1 MSLSAQLVNLFNTE
15 PAADTEDRHAA
26 NTGAA
31 PEDARDARAA
41 ADIPRLTQPE
51 DKIPQSSP
59 ETGEATEDSSAKNRA
74 AIETSSSSTVPG
86 NDLWA
91 RIADM
96 LSPMLVR
103 VLASLLIVALCLWM
117 GAGIVNVVLDLRQ
130 SLSSGWAGAAERAII
145 DALIMLALLEVI
157 RTLQAY
163 LKLGRVRVTFI
174 LDTALVVLIG
184 ELMGLW
190 FKEYAPEKVLLGLG
204 VIVTLVVLRVATA
217 SFSPERGGEPA

>member
-15 PAADTEDRHAA
+15 PAAGAKNRKAA
-26 NTGAA
+26 NTGAT
-31 PEDARDARAA
+31 PEDARDAWAT
-41 ADIPRLTQPE
+41 ADIPRITHPE
-51 DKIPQSSP
+51 EKIPQSSP
-59 ETGEATEDSSAKNRA
+59 ETGETTENVSAKNKTV
-74 AIETSSSSTVPG
+74 IEKSPSSAVPG

-91 RIADM
+91 RIADTF
-96 LSPMLVR
+96 SPALVR
-103 VLASLLIVALCLWM
+103 VLTSLLIVALCLWM

-130 SLSSGWAGAAERAII
+130 SLSSGWAGVAEHAII

-204 VIVTLVVLRVATA
+204 VIVTLVVLRIVTA
-217 SFSPERGGEPA
+217 RFSPERGSEGA

>member
-15 PAADTEDRHAA
+15 PAAGAKDRPAA

-41 ADIPRLTQPE
+41 ADIPRLNHPE
-51 DKIPQSSP
+51 DKIPQSSL
-59 ETGEATEDSSAKNRA
+59 ETGEATENISAKSKA
-74 AIETSSSSTVPG
+74 AIKTRPSSTVPG

-91 RIADM
+91 RIADTF
-96 LSPMLVR
+96 SPALVR
-103 VLASLLIVALCLWM
+103 VLTGLLIVALCLWM

-130 SLSSGWAGAAERAII
+130 SLSSGWAGVAERAII
-145 DALIMLALLEVI
+145 DTLIMLALLEVI

-190 FKEYAPEKVLLGLG
+190 FKEYAPEKVLLGLA
-204 VIVTLVVLRVATA
+204 VIVTLVVLRIVTA
-217 SFSPERGGEPA
+217 RFSPEAASDAR

>member
-15 PAADTEDRHAA
+15 PAAGAENRPAA

-31 PEDARDARAA
+31 PEDARDPGAA
-41 ADIPRLTQPE
+41 ADIPRINYPE

-59 ETGEATEDSSAKNRA
+59 ETGEATEDIPAKSRA
-74 AIETSSSSTVPG
+74 AIETSSSSIVPD

-91 RIADM
+91 RIADTF
-96 LSPMLVR
+96 SPALVR
-103 VLASLLIVALCLWM
+103 VLTGLLIVALCLWM

-130 SLSSGWAGAAERAII
+130 SLSSGWAGVAERAII
-145 DALIMLALLEVI
+145 DTLIMLALLEVI

-204 VIVTLVVLRVATA
+204 VIVTLVALRIVTA
-217 SFSPERGGEPA
+217 RFSPERGGESA